1 MINNVLVSGV
11 QQSDSVIHIHV
22 SILFQIL
29 FPFRLLQ
36 SIEQSSQSPNL
47 SLPPTPGHSDFIHSE
62 IGRLFFFFLIAGELH
77 DPVCILLKL
86 T

>member
-1 MINNVLVSGV
+1 MINNVVLVSGV

-36 SIEQSSQSPNL
+36 NIEYSALCYTVGPRWLSIL
-47 SLPPTPGHSDFIHSE
+47 M
-62 IGRLFFFFLIAGELH
+62 LFFFFAKFIYLFWLH
-77 DPVCILLKL
+77 
-86 T
+86 